1 MNTFKYQMTV
11 LPDFHFN
18 NFIDAKKEGEVSIS
32 TSIGIPKDL
41 SKHKIIKCDLLIE
54 AVSVVT
60 REIDIKFKS
69 ISIFDITAADISV
82 DTLLKD
88 AAKYCVPIALRETE
102 KKFEEISKILIGQPI
117 NMQLSQHIGEE

>member
-11 LPDFHFN
+11 LPDFQFN
-18 NFIDAKKEGEVSIS
+18 NFIDARKQGEISIS

-41 SKHKIIKCDLLIE
+41 SKHKIVKCDLLVE

-60 REIDIKFKS
+60 RETDIKFKS
-69 ISIFDITAADISV
+69 ISIFDITTTDISE

-88 AAKYCVPIALRETE
+88 AASYCIPIALRETE
-102 KKFEEISKILIGQPI
+102 KKFEEISKILVGQSI
-117 NMQLSQHIGEE
+117 NLQLSQHIHDE